1 MNSKPSK
8 LSLPVLA
15 LVGSL
20 GMGVN
25 SASAQSVYLETYA
38 EPFPIVEPYP
48 VVMPP
53 RYVVRR
59 AVVTPPPIV
68 RERTIVVSR
77 PGYLSVPLV
86 GPAMPPPY
94 LVADW

>member
-20 GMGVN
+20 GMSVN
-25 SASAQSVYLETYA
+25 GASAQSVYLETYA

-48 VVMPP
+48 VVMAP
-53 RYVVRR
+53 RYVVPP